1 MILKD
6 KLSDYRT
13 TIGWGQLFFLAGM
26 LCGGLAGDNPMGQA
40 LVGLFSD
47 TPLPDAAQNF
57 AAGLS
62 VPLII
67 ASIALN
73 LRGLRLQRA
82 KRDGGC

>member
-6 KLSDYRT
+6 KLNDYRT
-13 TIGWGQLFFLAGM
+13 TIGWGQLFFLSGVLSA
-26 LCGGLAGDNPMGQA
+26 GLAGDNPMGQ
-40 LVGLFSD
+40 LVLSLFTD
-47 TPLPDAAQNF
+47 APLPAAVQGF

-73 LRGLRLQRA
+73 LRGLHLQRA
-82 KRDGGC
+82 ERDRDR